1 MKLEIIQ
8 LLTLVDVDGARFA
21 KRPAKDGDKVPAD
34 TTVTESTTLADTS
47 KVTELPKSAKDAPK
61 KEGEATKVKFEC
73 PEESGLFPDSKQ
85 CDKYYECKN
94 GTATE
99 QLCVDGLVFNQ
110 DSKRFGKCDQPFN
123 VDCDGRP
130 KLRKI

>member
-1 MKLEIIQ
+1 MTEAEI
-8 LLTLVDVDGARFA
+8 
-21 KRPAKDGDKVPAD
+21 
-34 TTVTESTTLADTS
+34 STDAP
-47 KVTELPKSAKDAPK
+47 KVTELP
-61 KEGEATKVKFEC
+61 EATKEAVKVEGKGDKKDTKADEGKFVC
-73 PEESGLFPDSKQ
+73 PEESGLFPDKEQ

-94 GTATE
+94 GTAVE
-99 QLCVDGLVFNQ
+99 QLCVDGLVYNQ